1 MADIRITA
9 QYYEN
14 YSDTDTPHWKPKG
27 GQVFVIEE
35 ASMDMVMYTNKD
47 VLIKVLTKLVE
58 NQSNEH
64 FKYNYLEHEVD
75 FIGESYAIH
84 ADDLKYELFNTLEN
98 EK

>member
-14 YSDTDTPHWKPKG
+14 YSDTDTPYWKPKG
-27 GQVFVIEE
+27 GQVFVIEN

-47 VLIKVLTKLVE
+47 VLIEVLIKLVE
-58 NQSNEH
+58 KQSNEH
-64 FKYNYLEHEVD
+64 SKYEYLEHEVD

-84 ADDLKYELFNTLEN
+84 ADDLMNELFKTLGN
-98 EK
+98 EE